1 MPPTSRLS
9 IRPTYSEA
17 VIWGDIP
24 TCSSCPASLTE
35 AYGLAYNP
43 RFIIPHSQSPHRGKH
58 TMKRT
63 WSPDELA
70 ARWTL
75 TDAERQ
81 PLPGRVDHNPLG
93 FAAHLTCVA
102 HEALF
107 PESPRDSP
115 AAALNALSTPR
126 HIPSTAV
133 ARDDGRGR
141 TRKHHRAQIRA
152 WFGFRPFTAT
162 DGDALQAWLHQDVL
176 PLTSP
181 LQPLEDTGHDWYR
194 DHHLEP
200 PTSPITTRASRP

>member
-1 MPPTSRLS
+1 MGQHPDMLILPL
-9 IRPTYSEA
+9 
-17 VIWGDIP
+17 
-24 TCSSCPASLTE
+24 SLTE
-35 AYGLAYNP
+35 AYGLADNP
-43 RFIIPHSQSPHRGKH
+43 RFMIPHSQSQHRGKH
-58 TMKRT
+58 TMQRT

-81 PLPGRVDHNPLG
+81 LLPGRVDHNRLR

-102 HEALF
+102 HEARF
-107 PESPRDSP
+107 PVSPRDIS
-115 AAALNALSTPR
+115 AAALNALSTQR
-126 HIPSTAV
+126 HIPSTAL
-133 ARDDGRGR
+133 ARYDGRGQ
-141 TRKHHRAQIRA
+141 TRKHHRAHIRA

-200 PTSPITTRASRP
+200 PTTPITTRASRP